1 MDKQHNHEL
10 DDASLDSVLG
20 EAKKVWSH
28 GVDSYVD
35 TRTRGVSTKCTGERE
50 PEESYEVLGIA
61 HRPKI
66 KSNELKHD

>member
-20 EAKKVWSH
+20 EPKKVWSH

-35 TRTRGVSTKCTGERE
+35 TRTRGVSTKCTGERA
-50 PEESYEVLGIA
+50 PEESYEVLGIEL
-61 HRPKI
+61 RPKPGLP
-66 KSNELKHD
+66 SNK